1 MPPMKIGDTAPAFEL
16 PTDKGETVRLSDFA
30 GKKVVLFFYPRADTP
45 TCTVEAC
52 AFRDDYSAFLDL
64 EVAVLGIS
72 PDTVKAQ
79 SKFSRKFGLPYPLL
93 ADADHQVAEAYGV
106 KADAGVALRGL
117 FLIDP
122 EGTIMHATINNLPV
136 GRSAKEALRT
146 LSAFQ
151 FTTLDPNEIV
161 TIVGTGVEYPFNS
174 TLTGIVDY
182 KNYDYELAGE
192 ADYFGGRLA
201 YAVRD
206 YSAGL
211 SLYRMDG
218 ETDRLKYG
226 EYRAYAQKQWA
237 KTDATVDL
245 LVVSYDEE
253 INGVKNVYTAV
264 AAVGY
269 AFNAQARAVA
279 DLEYGRNPEF
289 DKEVRAMVH
298 FVYRFDVSSR

>member
-1 MPPMKIGDTAPAFEL
+1 MP
-16 PTDKGETVRLSDFA
+16 
-30 GKKVVLFFYPRADTP
+30 
-45 TCTVEAC
+45 
-52 AFRDDYSAFLDL
+52 
-64 EVAVLGIS
+64 
-72 PDTVKAQ
+72 
-79 SKFSRKFGLPYPLL
+79 
-93 ADADHQVAEAYGV
+93 
-106 KADAGVALRGL
+106 
-117 FLIDP
+117 
-122 EGTIMHATINNLPV
+122 
-136 GRSAKEALRT
+136 
-146 LSAFQ
+146 
-151 FTTLDPNEIV
+151 
-161 TIVGTGVEYPFNS
+161 
-174 TLTGIVDY
+174 
-182 KNYDYELAGE
+182 
-192 ADYFGGRLA
+192 
-201 YAVRD
+201 VRD

-289 DKEVRAMVH
+289 DKEVRAMVR